1 MKEIIE
7 VLNEVKSGVDYQN
20 EKHLIS
26 GGIITSFDLVMLIS
40 LLNDKFDIE
49 ITVVDVVPEN
59 FESVDTIKALIDR
72 LK

>member
-7 VLNEVKSGVDYQN
+7 VLNEVKGGVDYAK
-20 EKHLIS
+20 EEHLITD
-26 GGIITSFDLVMLIS
+26 GIITSFDLVMLIS
-40 LLNDKFDIE
+40 LLNEKFDIN

-59 FESVDTIKALIDR
+59 FESVKTIEELVNR

>member
-7 VLNEVKSGVDYQN
+7 IINEVKEGIDYEN
-20 EKHLIS
+20 EKHLITD
-26 GGIITSFDLVMLIS
+26 GLITSFDLVMLIS
-40 LLNDKFDIE
+40 ILNEKFDIE

-59 FESVDTIKALIDR
+59 FESVETIEALINK